1 MSTFMATA
9 DHVAAGGRWHVID
22 AEGLVLGRIATAAAR
37 LLQGKHKASY
47 TPFLD
52 GGDHVVVV
60 NAAKVKLTG
69 RKEDQKIYRQHSG
82 YEGGLREERARLVRQ
97 RRPERL
103 VEEAVRGMLPKTKL
117 GEAMYRKLKVYDRT
131 TRTRRRNPPSS
142 RSHNVAAVQYY
153 GTGRRKTSTAR
164 VFLRPG
170 SGAISVNQKTF
181 ETFFPTEAL
190 RTQIRQP
197 LILTETADK
206 FDILATVAGG
216 GVSGQAGAVRLG
228 IARALVEYNLEL
240 RKRLK
245 DEGLLT
251 RDARAKE
258 RKKYGM
264 AGARKRFQFSKR

>member
-1 MSTFMATA
+1 M
-9 DHVAAGGRWHVID
+9 
-22 AEGLVLGRIATAAAR
+22 LGRIATVAAR
-37 LLQGKHKASY
+37 LLQGKHKPTY
-47 TPFLD
+47 TPFID
-52 GGDHVVVV
+52 TGDHVVVV

-82 YEGGLREERARLVRQ
+82 YEGGLREERARLVRAAQ
-97 RRPERL
+97 AGAAGRGSGARHAAQDQAGRGDVPQAESVRRSGSP
-103 VEEAVRGMLPKTKL
+103 ARGAETH
-117 GEAMYRKLKVYDRT
+117 
-131 TRTRRRNPPSS
+131 PSS
-142 RSHNVAAVQYY
+142 RSRNVAAVQYY

-170 SGAISVNQKTF
+170 TGAISVNHRAF
-181 ETFFPTEAL
+181 DAFFPTEAL

-197 LILTETADK
+197 LVLTETADK

-240 RKRLK
+240 RKPLK
-245 DEGLLT
+245 NEGLLT

>member
-1 MSTFMATA
+1 
-9 DHVAAGGRWHVID
+9 
-22 AEGLVLGRIATAAAR
+22 
-37 LLQGKHKASY
+37 
-47 TPFLD
+47 
-52 GGDHVVVV
+52 
-60 NAAKVKLTG
+60 
-69 RKEDQKIYRQHSG
+69 
-82 YEGGLREERARLVRQ
+82 
-97 RRPERL
+97 
-103 VEEAVRGMLPKTKL
+103 
-117 GEAMYRKLKVYDRT
+117 
-131 TRTRRRNPPSS
+131 
-142 RSHNVAAVQYY
+142 VAAVQYY

-170 SGAISVNQKTF
+170 AGAININRRTF
-181 ETFFPTEAL
+181 DTFFPSEAL

-197 LILTETADK
+197 LLLTETADK

-216 GVSGQAGAVRLG
+216 GVSGQAGALRLG
-228 IARALVEYNLEL
+228 IARALVEYNIEL

>member
-1 MSTFMATA
+1 
-9 DHVAAGGRWHVID
+9 
-22 AEGLVLGRIATAAAR
+22 
-37 LLQGKHKASY
+37 
-47 TPFLD
+47 
-52 GGDHVVVV
+52 
-60 NAAKVKLTG
+60 
-69 RKEDQKIYRQHSG
+69 
-82 YEGGLREERARLVRQ
+82 
-97 RRPERL
+97 
-103 VEEAVRGMLPKTKL
+103 
-117 GEAMYRKLKVYDRT
+117 
-131 TRTRRRNPPSS
+131 
-142 RSHNVAAVQYY
+142 VAAVQYY

-170 SGAISVNQKTF
+170 TGAVIVNQRTF
-181 ETFFPTEAL
+181 DAFFPSEAL

-197 LILTETADK
+197 LKLTETADK

-228 IARALVEYNLEL
+228 IARALVQYNLEL

>member
-1 MSTFMATA
+1 M
-9 DHVAAGGRWHVID
+9 
-22 AEGLVLGRIATAAAR
+22 
-37 LLQGKHKASY
+37 
-47 TPFLD
+47 
-52 GGDHVVVV
+52 
-60 NAAKVKLTG
+60 
-69 RKEDQKIYRQHSG
+69 
-82 YEGGLREERARLVRQ
+82 
-97 RRPERL
+97 
-103 VEEAVRGMLPKTKL
+103 
-117 GEAMYRKLKVYDRT
+117 
-131 TRTRRRNPPSS
+131 
-142 RSHNVAAVQYY
+142 AAVQYY

-170 SGAISVNQKTF
+170 TGAINVNHKAF
-181 ETFFPTEAL
+181 DAFFTTEAV
-190 RTQIRQP
+190 RTVIRQP
-197 LILTETADK
+197 LLLTETADK

-240 RKRLK
+240 RKKLK

>member
-1 MSTFMATA
+1 M
-9 DHVAAGGRWHVID
+9 
-22 AEGLVLGRIATAAAR
+22 AAA
-37 LLQGKHKASY
+37 
-47 TPFLD
+47 
-52 GGDHVVVV
+52 
-60 NAAKVKLTG
+60 
-69 RKEDQKIYRQHSG
+69 
-82 YEGGLREERARLVRQ
+82 
-97 RRPERL
+97 
-103 VEEAVRGMLPKTKL
+103 
-117 GEAMYRKLKVYDRT
+117 
-131 TRTRRRNPPSS
+131 
-142 RSHNVAAVQYY
+142 QYY

-170 SGAISVNQKTF
+170 TGAITVNYRAFDK
-181 ETFFPTEAL
+181 FFPTEAL

-197 LILTETADK
+197 LLITETADK

-228 IARALVEYNLEL
+228 ISRALVEYNLEL

-245 DEGLLT
+245 ENGLLT